1 MLPVARFSPFFF
13 SYGTNILQL
22 QCSRCLFPLFVL
34 LDLTV
39 LPLCVDVCSWL
50 CCLAALRTLLCFSFS
65 LVEEQP
71 VVCLHLL
78 CWGLPVLVL
87 FLVLPVTI
95 RRSKLVMNGPRIS
108 RVSLSWVHRFHSL
121 SGIHG
126 PTHFSLVHRFHI
138 GNSSIYY
145 LVAVGSLVLILVKF
159 QEVMP
164 SLVFPSRGGR
174 IGVQHTIK
182 LSALHFPS
190 ENSPPSSSVPSPA
203 IF

>member
-1 MLPVARFSPFFF
+1 
-13 SYGTNILQL
+13 
-22 QCSRCLFPLFVL
+22 
-34 LDLTV
+34 
-39 LPLCVDVCSWL
+39 
-50 CCLAALRTLLCFSFS
+50 
-65 LVEEQP
+65 
-71 VVCLHLL
+71 
-78 CWGLPVLVL
+78 
-87 FLVLPVTI
+87 
-95 RRSKLVMNGPRIS
+95 MNGPRIS

-145 LVAVGSLVLILVKF
+145 LVVVAVGSLVLILVKF

-182 LSALHFPS
+182 LSDPHFPRKFPS
-190 ENSPPSSSVPSPA
+190 FILRSLAGDFLTILRFHHTPSIGRQEINDWPTSPIHRLCHRFSLCSVSS
-203 IF
+203 IL